1 MTQVNTGKALRP
13 TSAKNLSG
21 YGAPNIPWSQVHER
35 LAEGFTQAPDTG
47 GPNRHTP
54 WLATVR
60 PDGRPH
66 MMPLGIVWVD
76 GGLYFNSGPNTRK
89 SRNLAN
95 NPQCVL
101 TIATHDFDLVIEG
114 KARRVTD
121 DALLHRV
128 AEVYAETGW
137 EPSDVRDGAL
147 YAEFSAPSAGPPP
160 WYVYKIKPETVF
172 ALGTAEPYGATRW
185 QF

>member
-21 YGAPNIPWSQVHER
+21 YGAPTIPWSQVHER

-54 WLATVR
+54 WLATIR

-66 MMPLGIVWVD
+66 VMPLGIVWVD

-101 TIATHDFDLVIEG
+101 TIAAHDFDLVIEG

-128 AEVYAETGW
+128 AEVYAESGW

-160 WYVYKIKPETVF
+160 WYVYEITPETVF